1 MRWCPLVAQWSIL
14 CQAINEGHIM
24 SSELR
29 EALTAAGA
37 SALLPTIISPMMLEY
52 QRRYSP
58 LVRSVPSMR
67 WGGDTYYFNQRT
79 VNPNGGFVTDG
90 GARVVSNSTYVQNSF
105 QMKHFQTVG
114 AITGYAEEV
123 TRQVIGDLRAKEIE
137 GTIQGQYWDIEHALI
152 WGNSGATQFGPYPQF
167 SGFDALVNTYSG
179 SNQNALDY
187 AGAALSL
194 AVLDELADMVETNAA
209 MSVFDS
215 SWMFVMSNTAVSK
228 IAQLLQNQQR
238 FVDKVEV
245 AAGLIIPTYRDIP
258 LVKSSMLSNRTISM
272 GTVTPTTATTGG
284 TLAAGTYRY
293 QISAVIARQGEI
305 GASAEVSQATSGAT
319 STTTMSF
326 ATPSGLDGLAPTLY
340 KVYRSAIGGV
350 AGSETLLGVVDAVVG
365 LAADG
370 ITPILTTS
378 IIDTGTTLIPQ
389 NGSTQ
394 PAQNPAVYQ
403 GGNVNRFP
411 SMVNG
416 AGAAGSGQNA
426 AGNTES
432 IYLMARDENFLC
444 RPYVRELKP
453 LDIYPTTASPD
464 SLPYA
469 LTTDTTLALRAP
481 KYMGGAFRVA
491 AKV

>member
-1 MRWCPLVAQWSIL
+1 M
-14 CQAINEGHIM
+14 G
-24 SSELR
+24 SELR

-37 SALLPTIISPMMLEY
+37 SALVPKIISPMLLEY

-58 LVRSVPSMR
+58 LVRSIPSQK
-67 WGGDTYYFNQRT
+67 WGSDSYYFNQRT

-152 WGNSGATQFGPYPQF
+152 WGNAGATAFGPYPQF
-167 SGFDALVNTYSG
+167 DGFDNLVSTYSG
-179 SNQNALDY
+179 TNQNALDY
-187 AGAALSL
+187 AGAALGSTTAPL
-194 AVLDELADMVETNAA
+194 AALDELADMVETNAA

-215 SWMFVMSNTAVSK
+215 SWMFVMSNTAVSR
-228 IAQLLQNQQR
+228 IAQILTNQQR

-245 AAGLIIPTYRDIP
+245 AAGLIVPTYRDIP
-258 LVKSSMLSNRTISM
+258 LIKSSMLSNRSITM
-272 GTVTPTTATTGG
+272 GTVTPSTATTGG
-284 TLAAGTYRY
+284 TLPAATYNYRV
-293 QISAVIARQGEI
+293 SAVIARQGEI
-305 GASAEVSQATSGAT
+305 AASAEATQVTTGAT
-319 STTTMSF
+319 STTTLSF
-326 ATPSGLDGLAPTLY
+326 ATPSGLDGLLPTLY
-340 KVYRSAIGGV
+340 KVYRGATN
-350 AGSETLLGVVDAVVG
+350 AETLLGVVDAVVG

-403 GGNVNRFP
+403 GGNTSKKYSVGSSGP
-411 SMVNG
+411 NG
-416 AGAAGSGQNA
+416 A
-426 AGNTES
+426 TEN
-432 IYLMARDENFLC
+432 IYLMSRDENFLV

-469 LTTDTTLALRAP
+469 LTSDCVLALRAP
-481 KYMGGAFRVA
+481 KYMGGLYNVA
-491 AKV
+491 VKI

>member
-1 MRWCPLVAQWSIL
+1 M
-14 CQAINEGHIM
+14 G
-24 SSELR
+24 SELR

-37 SALLPTIISPMMLEY
+37 SALVPKIISPMLLEY

-58 LVRSVPSMR
+58 LVRSIPSMQ
-67 WGGDTYYFNQRT
+67 WGSDSYYFNQRT

-152 WGNSGATQFGPYPQF
+152 WGNSGSTQFGPYPQF
-167 SGFDALVNTYSG
+167 DGFDTLVNTYSG
-179 SNQNALDY
+179 SNQNALDF

-194 AVLDELADMVETNAA
+194 SVLDELADMVETNAA

-215 SWMFVMSNTAVSK
+215 GWMFVMSNTAVSK
-228 IAQLLQNQQR
+228 IAQLLVNQQR

-284 TLAAGTYRY
+284 TLAAATYKY
-293 QISAVIARQGEI
+293 QVSAVIARQGEI
-305 GASAEVSQATSGAT
+305 GASVEASQVTTGAT
-319 STTTMSF
+319 STVTLSF
-326 ATPSGLDGLAPTLY
+326 STPSGLDGLAPVLY
-340 KVYRSAIGGV
+340 KVYRSTATGT
-350 AGSETLLGVVDAVVG
+350 ETLLGVVDANVG
-365 LAADG
+365 LSADG
-370 ITPILTTS
+370 ITPIVTTS
-378 IIDTGTTLIPQ
+378 IIDTGATLIPQ

-411 SMVNG
+411 PLVGSAVAGTNVGGDGTNVN
-416 AGAAGSGQNA
+416 
-426 AGNTES
+426 GNTES
-432 IYLMARDENFLC
+432 IFLMSRDENFLC

-469 LTTDTTLALRAP
+469 LTSDCVLALRAP